1 MTTGRHPQLN
11 PNIQNAIREIIII
24 KLHDQVMFINKELS
38 QYKKENEKLKQKLMA
53 LFKSIIYDKTI
64 SKRNYN
70 TQSHRN
76 QQSTYFPLSITS
88 TSSKKKIFS
97 RLSQSQVNLST
108 YLSTEHNLNDKDKD
122 NNDNTNKSSI
132 FSKAC
137 KQRSKNSLTNS
148 QKKLKAFNTN
158 TNKHSNNKENNDYK
172 KSSHSLIL
180 SDSMCNNFS
189 NNYITNQNH
198 KITLR
203 KDNTP
208 LNDSREILLYSRNSN
223 VNSKRLPRT
232 RNILLTPCKFNWT
245 NSTSNIFNKSLLTS
259 NDMRE
264 IKEPKEKQNQLIQ
277 IHRNIFSKSP
287 FIRNKF

>member
-11 PNIQNAIREIIII
+11 PNIQNAIREIIIV
-24 KLHDQVMFINKELS
+24 KLHDQVMLINKELS

-76 QQSTYFPLSITS
+76 QQNTYFPLSITS
-88 TSSKKKIFS
+88 TSLNKKIFS
-97 RLSQSQVNLST
+97 RLSQSQINLST
-108 YLSTEHNLNDKDKD
+108 YLSTEHNLNDKD
-122 NNDNTNKSSI
+122 NDNTNKSSN

-148 QKKLKAFNTN
+148 QKKFEAFNRN
-158 TNKHSNNKENNDYK
+158 TNRNSNNKESNVYK

-180 SDSMCNNFS
+180 SDSMCNNTS

-203 KDNTP
+203 KNNTP
-208 LNDSREILLYSRNSN
+208 LNDSREILLYRRNSN
-223 VNSKRLPRT
+223 VNSKRLTRT
-232 RNILLTPCKFNWT
+232 RNILLTPCKLNLT
-245 NSTSNIFNKSLLTS
+245 NSTSNIFNKSILTS
-259 NDMRE
+259 NDVKE

-277 IHRNIFSKSP
+277 IHRNVFSKSP